1 MEDFVFEF
9 AQDIFAIMWSYL
21 TALSDF
27 FLVLQI
33 KKLVHKKHM
42 RTLCDIGLCTECK
55 SFSVC
60 ILTETPWIF
69 AVGDGVSS

>member
-42 RTLCDIGLCTECK
+42 RTLCDIGLSALSANLFQFVFLQK
-55 SFSVC
+55 PPGF
-60 ILTETPWIF
+60 LQ
-69 AVGDGVSS
+69 